1 MRWIRMC
8 DVWMDVWMATEGRT
22 DRRWLLPPN
31 FYGQTKG
38 AHTRSTDRHEF
49 TDRHNHGGI
58 IKVLSDIDF
67 EVLANSPAKTNK
79 YATCSRRCSF
89 FDLRRWVAGAEKL
102 IEEASITHR
111 PTRQ

>member
-67 EVLANSPAKTNK
+67 EVLANSPAKTNMPRVVDDVQFSICDDGCRK
-79 YATCSRRCSF
+79 A
-89 FDLRRWVAGAEKL
+89 
-102 IEEASITHR
+102 EEASITHR
-111 PTRQ
+111 LTRQ